1 VVAIVYHMEKFLCS
15 CNAFGSYR
23 IFALYLWHRGLPL
36 DNRIPSRMPS
46 LLVFSF
52 QCERNTFQSWSA
64 ATSLAL
70 LLWRCT

>member
-1 VVAIVYHMEKFLCS
+1 VVAIVYHMENFLCS

-36 DNRIPSRMPS
+36 ANRIPSRMPS

-52 QCERNTFQSWSA
+52 QCERNTFQSWST